1 MSNVIEVSDNYLYYG
16 TNARWCKFMEAV
28 GLALLSILLAYLLG
42 SLNGA
47 YYMMKRKHG
56 IDIRTTGSGNA
67 GATNAGRAMGKKG
80 FFWVLA
86 FDLAK
91 GMLAVMLIRW
101 SGQTELISGLSV
113 IAAVLGHIFPIQ
125 LRFKGGKGIAVSLG
139 ALVIFSYQTTFL
151 LLAVF
156 LCIYLFVRRFSISGL
171 LAYACTA
178 MLLPFLRLD
187 MLTIAVY
194 VVVTVLILAAHHTH
208 LKAAWSYLLLRNER

>member
-1 MSNVIEVSDNYLYYG
+1 
-16 TNARWCKFMEAV
+16 MEAV
-28 GLALLSILLAYLLG
+28 GLALTSIILAYLLG

-47 YYMMKRKHG
+47 YYMMKWKHG

-80 FFWVLA
+80 FFWVLV

-91 GMLAVMLIRW
+91 GMLAVLLIRW
-101 SGQTELISGLSV
+101 SGQTELVAGLNV
-113 IAAVLGHIFPIQ
+113 IAAVMGHIFPIQ

-139 ALVIFSYQTTFL
+139 AFVIFSYQATFL

-156 LCIYLFVRRFSISGL
+156 LCIYLFLRRFSISGL

-178 MLLPFLRLD
+178 VLLPFLGLD
-187 MLTIAVY
+187 MLTIAIY

>member
-1 MSNVIEVSDNYLYYG
+1 
-16 TNARWCKFMEAV
+16 MEAV
-28 GLALLSILLAYLLG
+28 GLALISIILAYLLG
-42 SLNGA
+42 SQNGA
-47 YYMMKRKHG
+47 YYMMKWKHG

-67 GATNAGRAMGKKG
+67 GATNAGRAMGKTG
-80 FFWVLA
+80 FFWVLV

-91 GMLAVMLIRW
+91 GMLAVLLIRW
-101 SGQTELISGLSV
+101 SGQTELVAGLGV
-113 IAAVLGHIFPIQ
+113 IAAVMGHIFPIQ

-139 ALVIFSYQTTFL
+139 AFVIYSFQATFL

-156 LCIYLFVRRFSISGL
+156 LCIYLFLRRFSISGL

-178 MLLPFLRLD
+178 VLLPFLRLD
-187 MLTIAVY
+187 MLTIAIY